1 MIARLS
7 YLNTEIKANKKRID
21 EIDSSYDETKEKLI
35 LALENEKKD
44 VHEQIKNLSER
55 EFITIE
61 SKGKALRSGLEM
73 QLRHCEEA
81 ESKLKDIDEFKKT
94 LENCRWNYELEKM
107 EEEKKRDIH
116 EYYIEELKKEK
127 MYKK

>member
-1 MIARLS
+1 MIEERI
-7 YLNTEIKANKKRID
+7 IKIKK
-21 EIDSSYDETKEKLI
+21 T
-35 LALENEKKD
+35 
-44 VHEQIKNLSER
+44 
-55 EFITIE
+55 
-61 SKGKALRSGLEM
+61 
-73 QLRHCEEA
+73 A

-107 EEEKKRDIH
+107 EEDKKRDIH

>member
-1 MIARLS
+1 MIEERI
-7 YLNTEIKANKKRID
+7 IKVKK
-21 EIDSSYDETKEKLI
+21 
-35 LALENEKKD
+35 N
-44 VHEQIKNLSER
+44 
-55 EFITIE
+55 
-61 SKGKALRSGLEM
+61 
-73 QLRHCEEA
+73 A

-107 EEEKKRDIH
+107 EEDKKRDIH